1 MIIGHDINFIY
12 FRTSATNA
20 NKLGG
25 EYVKSKEAY
34 KVPINLEA
42 INELGN
48 YFDLTPVAVLKKKLE
63 DYRKWVTELKSEDH
77 NVSYKDDRLRP
88 YQAVDAEFLRKRN
101 HAAVF
106 NEQRTGKTPT
116 ILVSVKD
123 KMKKGI
129 IVCPAGLKLNWQ
141 REVKVWLEKE
151 AVVITGTPTV
161 RKRLYEAFNRN
172 TYGIIVIGYE
182 TLRQDMGTLFTPKP
196 FDVLITDEVHRVRNY
211 KTKQSKALYHLSLAA
226 ESVYAL
232 TGTPAVNHPS
242 DVYGILK
249 LLRPKKYSSY
259 WQFIDRYFGVEEGYF
274 GKQILGVKKD
284 RLNEFTQ
291 MLNDISV
298 NRKRKDV
305 MAWIPKITERKIE
318 LEMNTK
324 QERHYKKALKEF
336 LYGLEGDEKDIPN
349 TLAQLTRLRQIC
361 VDPSLLELDAV
372 SEKTEFIKEFLD
384 DNTGSVIIFSSFTS
398 YLNHLASV
406 VDGAALLTGE
416 QSAEEK
422 EEAVRS
428 FQRGDRRVLLANIR
442 AGGVGFTLD
451 RADTVIFM
459 DRSYNPV
466 DNEQAADRFV
476 PTDPNKE
483 YGAKE
488 IIDIVMKNSVE
499 EGINRLLKEKQN
511 VISYVNTYIENLG
524 VNLGLL

>member
-1 MIIGHDINFIY
+1 MIIGHDTNFIY
-12 FRTSATNA
+12 FQTSATNA
-20 NKLGG
+20 NKLNG
-25 EYVKSKEAY
+25 EFVKSKNAY
-34 KVPINLEA
+34 KVPINLEV
-42 INELGN
+42 INELGR
-48 YFDLTPVAVLKKKLE
+48 YFDLEPIAVLKRKLE
-63 DYRKWVTELKSEDH
+63 DYRKWVVELKSENH
-77 NVSYKDDRLRP
+77 TISYDDDRLRP

-116 ILVSVKD
+116 TLVAVKD

-129 IVCPAGLKLNWQ
+129 IICPSGLKLNWQ
-141 REVKVWLEKE
+141 REVKVWLGKE
-151 AVVITGTPTV
+151 AIVMKGTPKT
-161 RKRLYEAFNRN
+161 RKGLYEAFNSH
-172 TYGIIVIGYE
+172 TYGILIISYE
-182 TLRQDMGTLFTPKP
+182 TLRQDIGTLFHPKP
-196 FDVLITDEVHRVRNY
+196 IDVLIADEVHRIRNF
-211 KTKQSKALYHLSLAA
+211 KTKQSRALYHLSTEA

-232 TGTPAVNHPS
+232 TGTPAVNHPA

-249 LLRPKKYSSY
+249 LLRPVKFKSY
-259 WQFIDRYFGVEEGYF
+259 WQFVDRYFGVNDGYF
-274 GKQILGVKKD
+274 GKEILGVKKE

-305 MAWIPKITERKIE
+305 MAWIPKITQRTIE

-324 QERHYKKALKEF
+324 QERHYRKALKEF

-384 DNTGSVIIFSSFTS
+384 DNSGSVIIFSSFTS

-406 VDGAALLTGE
+406 VDGAVLLTGE
-416 QSAEEK
+416 QSAEAK

-428 FQRGDRRVLLANIR
+428 FQRGDRRILLANIR

-451 RADTVIFM
+451 NADTVIFA

-476 PTDPNKE
+476 PTDPNKV
-483 YGAKE
+483 YGAKQ
-488 IIDIVMKNSVE
+488 IIDLTMKNTVE
-499 EGINRLLKEKQN
+499 EGINRLLSEKKN